1 MIEQSARSVEAKRL
15 QQTPPYLFADLDRR
29 KEELQRNGID
39 VISLA
44 IGDPDLP
51 TPEHIVRSL
60 REAVADPTSHQYPPY
75 AGTLGFREAVAE
87 WYEERFGV
95 SLDPGREVLA
105 LIGSKEGIA
114 HLPWAVLNPGEY
126 ALVPDP
132 GYPVYQTATILA
144 GGVPYAF
151 GLLPEQAFLP
161 DVSAVPSDVARAAR
175 LMFLNYPNNPTAAT
189 ADVEFFQEVVR
200 FARDHDLIVVHD
212 NSYSE
217 IAYDGYR
224 PPSFLQA
231 EGAKEVGVE
240 FHSLSKT
247 FCMTGWRIGFVCGNA
262 EVVGALA
269 KLKTNVDSGIFTA
282 VQRAGEV
289 ALRGHREGLRE
300 RLAVFGARRDLVV
313 GALREAGWR
322 VSSPRATFYVWA
334 EVPEGFDSVTFA
346 QHVLDRCAVVI
357 TPGIGYGQ
365 MGDRYVRLSFTTPDA
380 RLAEAVNRLRR
391 AIT

>member
-1 MIEQSARSVEAKRL
+1 MIEQRARLVEADRL
-15 QQTPPYLFADLDRR
+15 RHLPAFLFADLDRR
-29 KEELQRNGID
+29 REELQREGVD
-39 VISLA
+39 VINLA
-44 IGDPDLP
+44 VGDPDLP
-51 TPEHIVRSL
+51 TPEHIVRAL
-60 REAVADPTSHQYPPY
+60 QEAVNDPTTHRYPPY
-75 AGTLGFREAVAE
+75 AGTATFRQAVAE

-114 HLPWAVLNPGEY
+114 HLPWAVLNPGDC

-132 GYPVYQTATILA
+132 SYPVYRTATILA
-144 GGVPYAF
+144 GGTPHAF
-151 GLLPEQAFLP
+151 ALVANRGFLP
-161 DVSAVPSDVARAAR
+161 DLTAIPSDVARAAR
-175 LMFLNYPNNPTAAT
+175 MIFLNYPNNPTAGLAE
-189 ADVEFFQEVVR
+189 VSFFREVVH

-262 EVVGALA
+262 EVVGALG
-269 KLKTNVDSGIFTA
+269 KLKTNVDSGIFEA

-289 ALRGHREGLRE
+289 ALRGPWEPVAE
-300 RLAVFGARRDLVV
+300 RLTVFSARRDMVV
-313 GALREAGWR
+313 GALRHAGWR
-322 VSSPRATFYVWA
+322 VPNPRATFYLWA
-334 EVPEGFDSVTFA
+334 EVPDGFDSVTFA
-346 QHVLDRCAVVI
+346 EHVLNRCAVVV
-357 TPGIGYGQ
+357 TPGIGYGLL
-365 MGDRYVRLSFTTPDA
+365 GDRYVRLSFTTRDA
-380 RLAEAVNRLRR
+380 RLAEAVDRLRR

>member
-1 MIEQSARSVEAKRL
+1 MLEGRTRSVEAQRL
-15 QQTPPYLFADLDRR
+15 QRIPAYLFADLDRR
-29 KEELQRNGID
+29 KEELQRRGVD

-51 TPEHIVRSL
+51 TPGHVVRAL
-60 REAVADPTSHQYPPY
+60 QEAAADPATHQYPPY
-75 AGTLGFREAVAE
+75 TGTRGFREAVAA
-87 WYEERFGV
+87 WYGERFGV
-95 SLDPGREVLA
+95 ALDPDREVLA

-114 HLPWAVLNPGEY
+114 HLPWAVLDAGEY

-132 GYPVYQTATILA
+132 GYPVYRAATVLA
-144 GGVPYAF
+144 DGVPYAF
-151 GLLPEQAFLP
+151 ALRPERGFLP
-161 DVSAVPSDVARAAR
+161 DLDAIPTDVARAAG

-189 ADVEFFQEVVR
+189 ADVAFFREVVR

-247 FCMTGWRIGFVCGNA
+247 FCMTGWRIGFVCGNS

-269 KLKTNVDSGIFTA
+269 KLKTNLDSGIFVA
-282 VQRAGEV
+282 VQRAGEA
-289 ALRGHREGLRE
+289 ALRGPLSPLRE
-300 RLAVFGARRDLVV
+300 SLSVFAARRDLVV

-322 VSSPRATFYVWA
+322 VPTPRATFYVWA

-365 MGDRYVRLSFTTPDA
+365 VGDRYVRLSLTTPDD
-380 RLAEAVNRLRR
+380 RLAEAVRRLRT
-391 AIT
+391 ALA